1 MSSCF
6 FIAFITAICLSI
18 QRIQMKRLAL
28 LLILGT
34 SVFAQEYTKADRI
47 KDMQIMAE
55 AMSQIQTGFFYNNNE
70 IVQDGA
76 IRLSDA
82 VRRVEPP
89 LEERE
94 EKDPMTRYMN
104 QKVKFSH
111 KITKKIDQKAKIILQ
126 RFKDGDTQQ
135 AIQAYTK
142 IMKQC
147 MECHTQLRTW

>member
-1 MSSCF
+1 MRKTV
-6 FIAFITAICLSI
+6 FI
-18 QRIQMKRLAL
+18 L
-28 LLILGT
+28 LLGT
-34 SVFAQEYTKADRI
+34 ALFAEVYTKEDRI

-55 AMSQIQTGFFYNNNE
+55 AMSQIQTGFFYNNND

-76 IRLSDA
+76 IKLSDA

-89 LEERE
+89 LEEKE

-104 QKVKFSH
+104 DKVTFSH
-111 KITKKIDQKAKIILQ
+111 KITKKIDQKAKLIIE
-126 RFKDGDTQQ
+126 RFKDGDTPQ

>member
-1 MSSCF
+1 
-6 FIAFITAICLSI
+6 
-18 QRIQMKRLAL
+18 MKKLAL
-28 LLILGT
+28 LMLLGG
-34 SVFAQEYTKADRI
+34 SLLAQEYTKADRI

-76 IRLSDA
+76 IKLSDA

-89 LEERE
+89 LEEKE

-104 QKVKFSH
+104 EKVKFSH
-111 KITKKIDQKAKIILQ
+111 KTTKKIDQKAKIILE
-126 RFKDGDTQQ
+126 RFKDGDAQQ

-147 MECHTQLRTW
+147 MECHSQLRTW

>member
-1 MSSCF
+1 
-6 FIAFITAICLSI
+6 
-18 QRIQMKRLAL
+18 MKKLAL
-28 LLILGT
+28 LLLLGG
-34 SVFAQEYTKADRI
+34 SLLAQEYTKADRI

-76 IRLSDA
+76 IKLSDA

-89 LEERE
+89 LEEKE

-104 QKVKFSH
+104 EKVKFSH
-111 KITKKIDQKAKIILQ
+111 KTTKKIDQKAKIILE
-126 RFKDGDTQQ
+126 RFKDGDAQQ

-147 MECHTQLRTW
+147 MECHSQLRTW

>member
-1 MSSCF
+1 MKK
-6 FIAFITAICLSI
+6 SI
-18 QRIQMKRLAL
+18 LVL
-28 LLILGT
+28 LLGT
-34 SVFAQEYTKADRI
+34 TLFAAPYTKEDRI
-47 KDMQIMAE
+47 KDMQVMAE

-76 IRLSDA
+76 LKLSDA

-89 LEERE
+89 LEELE

-104 QKVKFSH
+104 EKVKFSN
-111 KITKKIDQKAKIILQ
+111 KITKKIDQKAKLILQ
-126 RFKDGDTQQ
+126 RFKAGDSQQ

-147 MECHTQLRTW
+147 MECHSQLRTW